1 MYIGAIETWLSFSFF
16 SFSIR
21 GGRHTKNRHDPPEP
35 NPPTVAIRHNREK
48 KGRRVL
54 IRQKLERP
62 EREPTVI
69 LLLNANLQAANNS
82 ATATATPKKGMSI
95 LYRPFNPE
103 SLLSCWRA
111 SVWWISLITSL
122 SAVLCVSFN
131 SFFFYRVF
139 IDDGPLWCH
148 RIIPPAPLDRN

>member
-1 MYIGAIETWLSFSFF
+1 LRRDCLFLFF

-35 NPPTVAIRHNREK
+35 NPPTVAIRHREK

-82 ATATATPKKGMSI
+82 ATATATPKRDVYTIPPIQPRVSS
-95 LYRPFNPE
+95 F
-103 SLLSCWRA
+103 LLTS
-111 SVWWISLITSL
+111 ISLMDFIDYISVCCFVCL
-122 SAVLCVSFN
+122 FQQL
-131 SFFFYRVF
+131 FFYRVF